1 VLNDAINATIAGISE
16 GKKAF
21 GKMIAA
27 AVPYK
32 KKSYHSILVPAK
44 EVNATFRIFLV

>member
-1 VLNDAINATIAGISE
+1 M
-16 GKKAF
+16 

-44 EVNATFRIFLV
+44 DVIATLRMLVAFSRVCTSLTLSPL